1 MNFKLGRL
9 VMTNEMH
16 NCITKDTNFDSE
28 VATAF
33 KRYVKGDWGN
43 ISEEDKLINEEALN
57 EGGTLMGAYD
67 TSKGEIWII
76 TEGNRSITTILF
88 TDEPHEWARR

>member
-1 MNFKLGRL
+1 MSFKLGRL
-9 VMTNEMH
+9 VMTSEMH

-43 ISEEDKLINEEALN
+43 ISEGDKLINEKALN

-76 TEGNRSITTILF
+76 TKWDRSVTTIELVGGSQ
-88 TDEPHEWARR
+88 